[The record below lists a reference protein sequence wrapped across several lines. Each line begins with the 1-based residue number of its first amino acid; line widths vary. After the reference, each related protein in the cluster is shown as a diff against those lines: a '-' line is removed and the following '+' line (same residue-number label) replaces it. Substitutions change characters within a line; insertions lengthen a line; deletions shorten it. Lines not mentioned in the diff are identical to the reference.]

1 MIIGGI
7 EACVHSDR
15 GVLQTPGMGFG
26 FQLGVTMQSGRAGK
40 GLKSKPGVQ
49 RRTCKGFFIALLCVI
64 LLGCGTMNGLSCGS
78 GGQRAVQEM
87 VYFGTDTPLG
97 SVTPEDWARFLTDTV
112 TPRFPEGLSVWQA
125 SGQWRAASGVMV
137 NEPTY
142 ILSLIH
148 PDNAT
153 TSKAMQDILSSYK
166 TRFHQEAVLR
176 VSSAVCTLL

>member
-1 MIIGGI
+1 M
-7 EACVHSDR
+7 SYDR
-15 GVLQTPGMGFG
+15 GEIRRSGMGLD
-26 FQLGVTMQSGRAGK
+26 FQPGVTMQPGRAGK
-40 GLKSKPGVQ
+40 GLEGKPGVQ
-49 RRTCKGFFIALLCVI
+49 GRTCKGFFDVLLCIV
-64 LLGCGTMNGLSCGS
+64 LSGCGTVSGYACGE
-78 GGQRAVQEM
+78 GGQRAVQEV
-87 VYFGTDTPLG
+87 VYFGTDTPSG
-97 SVTPEDWARFLTDTV
+97 SVTPEDWTRFLTDTV

-153 TSKAMQDILSSYK
+153 TDKAMRDILSSYK

-176 VSSAVCTLL
+176 VSSAVCTSL